1 MGCDCLKPEEIQKEI
16 RTYTIEDKDNYIII
30 KTDKTK
36 DIDAITSLKTSDK
49 NTFRKNGI
57 YNQPSKKD
65 NNKIFFSSENKN
77 EIISTSKNNSNDETA
92 KKTIDNIINKVKNK
106 NRNNQNVSKMRKKQK
121 NSSNIKT
128 KIISQDKNKSKS
140 KIKLKKKIKIKKEMP
155 KDDFSKYIYEHIN
168 GIRTD
173 PKSFIPNIEEAKKF
187 ITRNKR
193 NKLIYKKNIKVALSE
208 GLVAF
213 EEAISILNIC
223 KPMNKLIF
231 DPNLMVRLPQN
242 EEEMLNKNYF
252 KNEIKKMIQ
261 KGIPINAYWRD
272 IIKEKETSFLMMI
285 VDDTGLK
292 AGLKRKD
299 ILDPNMKYIGLCSTN
314 IGKHFVCFM
323 TFSNSEL

>member
-106 NRNNQNVSKMRKKQK
+106 NRNNQNMSKMRKKQK

-193 NKLIYKKNIKVALSE
+193 NKLIYKKDIKVALSE

>member
-1 MGCDCLKPEEIQKEI
+1 
-16 RTYTIEDKDNYIII
+16 
-30 KTDKTK
+30 
-36 DIDAITSLKTSDK
+36 
-49 NTFRKNGI
+49 
-57 YNQPSKKD
+57 
-65 NNKIFFSSENKN
+65 
-77 EIISTSKNNSNDETA
+77 
-92 KKTIDNIINKVKNK
+92 
-106 NRNNQNVSKMRKKQK
+106 
-121 NSSNIKT
+121 
-128 KIISQDKNKSKS
+128 
-140 KIKLKKKIKIKKEMP
+140 MP

-187 ITRNKR
+187 ISRNKR
-193 NKLIYKKNIKVALSE
+193 NKLIYKKDIKVALSE